1 MKSFQSSNIEYDI
14 YCELF
19 VIPLIHIPVI
29 FFYSY
34 LLSVFFFLTWVCTK
48 SESEVVQLCLT
59 LCDPMDYTVH
69 WNSPGQ
75 NVGVGSLSLL
85 QGIFPTQGLNPGLP
99 HYGRILYQLSHKGSP
114 GILEWV
120 AYPFSSRSSWPRNWT
135 GVTCIAG
142 GFFTN
147 WTIKEA
153 PEYVLDFVKRFF
165 PTSTFISWKLITLQ
179 YCSGFCHTFGMG
191 NTCKS
196 MADSCQTLF
205 ILKLIVWVF
214 PFFC

>member
-1 MKSFQSSNIEYDI
+1 M
-14 YCELF
+14 
-19 VIPLIHIPVI
+19 
-29 FFYSY
+29 
-34 LLSVFFFLTWVCTK
+34 CTE

-75 NVGVGSLSLL
+75 NIGVGSLSLL
-85 QGIFPTQGLNPGLP
+85 QGIFPTQGSNPGLP
-99 HYGRILYQLSHKGSP
+99 HYRRILYQLSHKGSP

-120 AYPFSSRSSWPRNWT
+120 AYPSSGSSWPRNWT

-147 WTIKEA
+147 WTIKKA

-165 PTSTFISWKLITLQ
+165 FPSTFISWKLITLQ
-179 YCSGFCHTFGMG
+179 YCSGFCHTFRMG

-196 MADSCQTLF
+196 MADSCQMLF